1 MICKTINNIKINMKK
16 ITIIL
21 SVLVIMIG
29 SCGQKTA
36 QGFMMNTLNG
46 ELQFLKI

>member
-1 MICKTINNIKINMKK
+1 MKK

-21 SVLVIMIG
+21 SVLAVVTG

-36 QGFMMNTLNG
+36 QGFYD
-46 ELQFLKI
+46 EHFKWKIKLAMENEK